1 MKRLWSQTLKVFLP
15 TTGLL
20 FLLCETLTQSWTFD
34 TLSRRDALLIAGG
47 GVVYGKVA
55 GDALARLAENT
66 NGLGEIRPSEH
77 EDRVKQTFLRA
88 VELAPPDGYR
98 PLQVLE
104 VGVGTE
110 CQSLQ
115 RGYYS
120 KAIDFVRDGSLWTG
134 MRLTGI
140 DLNIPNDKIVQR
152 VKAQFENQVS
162 CATSN
167 SWTFDVVQGSADA
180 MPFDN
185 ISFDVVM
192 CCLVLC
198 SVQTQQGVLREIQR
212 ILRPGGTL
220 GYIEHV
226 AVEPEDGRP
235 FFEWQQ
241 TTLDP
246 LQQLVAHN
254 CHLHRSTVN
263 SIANVFGDNN
273 MIEYDRF
280 YVDKMWPVCC
290 QASGVIRKI

>member
-47 GVVYGKVA
+47 GVVYGTVA

-77 EDRVKQTFLRA
+77 EDRVKQAFLRA

-140 DLNIPNDKIVQR
+140 DLNIPNDKIFQR

-185 ISFDVVM
+185 NSFDVVM